1 MAAEAGAADAR
12 RSELRTRV
20 ISAAVL
26 APVALAA
33 MYLGGL
39 PFAVLVV
46 AVAAIAFLEWTGMTG
61 AVEPA
66 WMRFGSLLC
75 LLAGLLFLAFADPE
89 SGPDWAVGLL
99 ALPAFLSLIAGFWR
113 RPFLWNGLGLVY
125 VATPCAGFIVLR
137 QPEPQ
142 GWTAILFIVLVV
154 WATDTGAYFGGRS
167 IGGAKLWPR
176 VSPKKTWSGALVGLA
191 AAMVVGAIAGWLGG
205 VWLVTGLLI
214 AAALSVAAQAGDLL
228 ESAVKRRFQV
238 KDSGHVIPGH
248 GGVLDR
254 IDGLFAAA
262 ALAWLIAGF
271 GLGGELL
278 ALPHDIVDASEIPG

>member
-1 MAAEAGAADAR
+1 LTAEADAAVVR

-33 MYLGGL
+33 MYFGGV
-39 PFAVLVV
+39 PFVVLVIVV
-46 AVAAIAFLEWTGMTG
+46 AFIAFLEWTGMTG

-66 WMRFGSLLC
+66 WIRFGSLLC
-75 LLAGLLFLAFADPE
+75 LVAGLLFLAFADPDGG
-89 SGPDWAVGLL
+89 SDWPIGLV
-99 ALPAFLSLIAGFWR
+99 ALPAFLSLIAGHWR
-113 RPFLWNGLGLVY
+113 RPFLWNGLGLLY
-125 VATPCAGFIVLR
+125 VAIPCAGFIVLR

-154 WATDTGAYFGGRS
+154 WATDTSAYFGGRS

-176 VSPKKTWSGALVGLA
+176 VSPKKTWSGALTGLA
-191 AAMVVGAIAGWLGG
+191 AAMILGAIAGWLSGAG
-205 VWLVTGLLI
+205 LVTGLLI
-214 AAALSVAAQAGDLL
+214 AAALSVATQAGDLL
-228 ESAVKRRFQV
+228 ESAVKRRFGV

-254 IDGLFAAA
+254 LDGLFAAA
-262 ALAWLIAGF
+262 ALAWLIAGL

-278 ALPHDIVDASEIPG
+278 TLPQNIIDASEIPG

>member
-1 MAAEAGAADAR
+1 LAAEAGAAGAR

-20 ISAAVL
+20 ISAVVL

-33 MYLGGL
+33 MYLGGV
-39 PFAVLVV
+39 PFAVLVIIV
-46 AVAAIAFLEWTGMTG
+46 AIIGFLEWTGMTR

-75 LLAGLLFLAFADPE
+75 LLAGLLLLALAHPA
-89 SGPDWAVGLL
+89 SGPDWPIGLV
-99 ALPAFLSLIAGFWR
+99 AIPAFLSLIAGYWR
-113 RPFLWNGLGLVY
+113 RPFLWNGLGLLY
-125 VATPCAGFIVLR
+125 VAIPCAAFIVLR

-142 GWTAILFIVLVV
+142 GWTAILFIVLIV

-176 VSPKKTWSGALVGLA
+176 VSPKKTWSGALTGLA
-191 AAMVVGAIAGWLGG
+191 AAMAVGALVGWVSGAGA
-205 VWLVTGLLI
+205 VAGLLI
-214 AAALSVAAQAGDLL
+214 ALALSVATQAGDLL
-228 ESAVKRRFQV
+228 ESAVKRRFGV

-262 ALAWLIAGF
+262 ALAWLIAGL
-271 GLGGELL
+271 GLGSELL
-278 ALPHDIVDASEIPG
+278 TLPQDIVDASEIPG